1 MKKFIDII
9 CKVKSHGFVEYLKYV
24 GIFSFLIIGVYVF
37 MLFAGMATT
46 SGFTYAEFEC
56 KIMKFIKI

>member
-46 SGFTYAEFEC
+46 LGFTYAEF
-56 KIMKFIKI
+56 

>member
-37 MLFAGMATT
+37 MLFAGIRLHICGILTKDADRDIR
-46 SGFTYAEFEC
+46 C
-56 KIMKFIKI
+56 